1 MVIRDATAKAKMKK
15 EIEAMTDGSIGE
27 FDELTPAWREFEAH
41 TPVKLR
47 TIENER
53 HFRAMVKFMNKL
65 VDKIGD
71 QENHPLMGLLHI
83 VTAFVH
89 EYEERNVAV
98 PEASPAEVLRFL
110 MEQHGFRQADLAE
123 EFSSQSNVSE
133 VLNGKREINARQARA
148 LAKRFGVSPA
158 VFI

>member
-1 MVIRDATAKAKMKK
+1 MVVRDADAKEKRKK
-15 EIEAMTDGSIGE
+15 ESETMTDGFVGD
-27 FDELTPAWREFEAH
+27 FDELTPAWQEFETH

-47 TIENER
+47 AIETER
-53 HFRAMVKFMNKL
+53 HFRAMVKFMNEL

-71 QENHPLMGLLHI
+71 REDHPLMGLLDI

-89 EYEERNVAV
+89 EYEERNVEIPDATPSV
-98 PEASPAEVLRFL
+98 VLRFL
-110 MEQHGFRQADLAE
+110 MAQHGL
-123 EFSSQSNVSE
+123 
-133 VLNGKREINARQARA
+133 RQARA